1 MKKIAIIVQRC
12 HETVVGGSEMLAWNY
27 ATLLRDAYEVYVL
40 TTTALD
46 ISDWANVLPEGVA
59 RRDGINVVRFPVTV
73 GRNAYWG
80 QLYNRLRGG
89 FDPFAIG
96 RHRNGGKRLQP
107 KWPLALQEEFIKNQ
121 GPYSEPLNEFIRKN
135 WRDYESIIFVT
146 YLYPTTYFG
155 LQKLPPGNALFV
167 PTLHDEQ
174 PAYLSAFKHAAQRAR
189 ELLWLTEAEARV
201 GRKLWGDLSG
211 RVVGMAVDTKLR
223 EPEASPIPY
232 LLYCGR
238 VDPNK
243 GCAELFEFYF
253 KYKRATR
260 SRLRLVITGTADMEI
275 PPHPDIDFR
284 GFVPMEE
291 KFRLMA
297 GASAFVLPS
306 PNESFSIVTLEAF
319 AQRTPVLASAVS
331 EVMIDHI
338 RNSGAGVLYTD
349 YETFAAALNDLLHD
363 HETRT
368 AMGVRGRDY
377 VISNYH
383 ADHIKSRLVNAI
395 ESRTSRPSAA
405 RSHSFAANLLAK
417 TAGAIAAVSD
427 FRAAD
432 AMTMDGQVAEAIGG
446 KRKETAPQDVGSL
459 PRPNS
464 FLFDRNEFAIRF
476 AENLRSCTWRE
487 HPLYSPFTQFDQEY
501 YLAQREAFV
510 HKYRCF
516 YAVSRTI
523 LPSSIIELGTCAG
536 SSADAYLSASPHAKY
551 IGIDMFGANARH
563 DDGSVWYP
571 LDVAKSLLTDRGF
584 TNWTLIQKDLRM
596 LQNLPDH
603 AELVIV
609 DAAHDF
615 YNEYEDLKLA
625 LTADP
630 AFIFVDDADDENQ
643 AKPAIEKF
651 LREDLNGRVEY
662 TVPIEY
668 LGGGLVIKLRK

>member
-1 MKKIAIIVQRC
+1 
-12 HETVVGGSEMLAWNY
+12 
-27 ATLLRDAYEVYVL
+27 
-40 TTTALD
+40 
-46 ISDWANVLPEGVA
+46 
-59 RRDGINVVRFPVTV
+59 
-73 GRNAYWG
+73 
-80 QLYNRLRGG
+80 
-89 FDPFAIG
+89 
-96 RHRNGGKRLQP
+96 
-107 KWPLALQEEFIKNQ
+107 
-121 GPYSEPLNEFIRKN
+121 
-135 WRDYESIIFVT
+135 
-146 YLYPTTYFG
+146 
-155 LQKLPPGNALFV
+155 
-167 PTLHDEQ
+167 
-174 PAYLSAFKHAAQRAR
+174 
-189 ELLWLTEAEARV
+189 
-201 GRKLWGDLSG
+201 
-211 RVVGMAVDTKLR
+211 
-223 EPEASPIPY
+223 
-232 LLYCGR
+232 
-238 VDPNK
+238 
-243 GCAELFEFYF
+243 
-253 KYKRATR
+253 
-260 SRLRLVITGTADMEI
+260 
-275 PPHPDIDFR
+275 
-284 GFVPMEE
+284 
-291 KFRLMA
+291 
-297 GASAFVLPS
+297 
-306 PNESFSIVTLEAF
+306 
-319 AQRTPVLASAVS
+319 
-331 EVMIDHI
+331 
-338 RNSGAGVLYTD
+338 
-349 YETFAAALNDLLHD
+349 
-363 HETRT
+363 
-368 AMGVRGRDY
+368 
-377 VISNYH
+377 
-383 ADHIKSRLVNAI
+383 
-395 ESRTSRPSAA
+395 
-405 RSHSFAANLLAK
+405 
-417 TAGAIAAVSD
+417 
-427 FRAAD
+427 
-432 AMTMDGQVAEAIGG
+432 MTMDGQVAEAIGG

-464 FLFDRNEFAIRF
+464 FLSDRNEFAIRF